1 MRCKLYAMQ
10 SPSRTNIASDIAA
23 FSIISKELSR
33 VKQLIED
40 QFSCFASQPELHRF
54 LESFNSTGGKMLR
67 PGLLL
72 LSGDSV
78 GKLTNRHIQVGAIIE
93 MIHNATLLHDD
104 VIDNGLQR
112 RGGATVNSFY
122 GNESAVLL
130 GDFLL
135 SKVFRMCVD
144 LQPEVIEIIASAAVQ
159 TCEGELR
166 QTIRKREW
174 QLSEA
179 EYIEIIADKSA
190 SLFSGSCE
198 LGGLLSGA
206 NESEI
211 GLLREFGL
219 NFGIGFQITDDL
231 LDIVG
236 DESKTGKSLGSDVD
250 KDKMTLAV
258 IHLLR
263 TVDKNERDVIKDRLN
278 NSGQNK
284 EILLSMLNRLGSLDY
299 ARNQVMEFIDKARRS
314 LSGLK
319 QSEAKTALLGVSEFI
334 ADKAG
339 C

>member
-1 MRCKLYAMQ
+1 
-10 SPSRTNIASDIAA
+10 
-23 FSIISKELSR
+23 
-33 VKQLIED
+33 LIEE
-40 QFSCFASQPELHRF
+40 QLNCFASRQELHRF

-72 LSGDSV
+72 LSGCSV
-78 GKLTNRHIQVGAIIE
+78 GKMADGHIQVAAIVE

-104 VIDNGLQR
+104 VIDNGLRR
-112 RGGATVNSFY
+112 RGGATVNSLY

-135 SKVFRMCVD
+135 SKVFRMCAD
-144 LQPEVIEIIASAAVQ
+144 LQPEIIGIIASAAVK

-166 QTIRKREW
+166 QTIQKRDW
-174 QLSEA
+174 RLSEA
-179 EYIEIIADKSA
+179 EYIDIIADKSA
-190 SLFSGSCE
+190 SLFSSSCE

-206 NESEI
+206 GETEI

-219 NFGIGFQITDDL
+219 NFGIAFQITDDL

-250 KDKMTLAV
+250 KDKLTLAV

-263 TVDKNERDVIKDRLN
+263 TVDENERDIVKDRLSN
-278 NSGQNK
+278 PGRNK
-284 EILLSMLNRLGSLDY
+284 EVLLAMLNRFGSLEY
-299 ARNQVMEFIDKARRS
+299 TRNQAMEFIDKARRS

>member
-1 MRCKLYAMQ
+1 MQ
-10 SPSRTNIASDIAA
+10 SPAHTNIGGGLAA
-23 FSIISKELSR
+23 FSIIRKELSR
-33 VKQLIED
+33 VKEMIEEQLNCCV
-40 QFSCFASQPELHRF
+40 SRPELHRF

-72 LSGDSV
+72 LSGSSV
-78 GKLTNRHIQVGAIIE
+78 GRLTDRHIQVAAIVE

-112 RGGATVNSFY
+112 RGESTVNSLY

-135 SKVFRMCVD
+135 SKVFRMCAD
-144 LQPEVIEIIASAAVQ
+144 LQPEIIGIIASAAAQ

-166 QTIRKREW
+166 QTIQKHDW

-179 EYIEIIADKSA
+179 EYIDIITEKSA
-190 SLFSGSCE
+190 ALLSSSCE

-206 NESEI
+206 DETETGSLK
-211 GLLREFGL
+211 GFGL
-219 NFGIGFQITDDL
+219 NVGIAFQITDDL

-250 KDKMTLAV
+250 KDKLTLAV

-263 TVDKNERDVIKDRLN
+263 AVDENERDVVKNRL
-278 NSGQNK
+278 SSPGRNK
-284 EILLSMLNRLGSLDY
+284 EAFVEMLNQFGSLEY
-299 ARNQVMEFIDKARRS
+299 ARNRAGEFIDKARR
-314 LSGLK
+314 LLANLR
-319 QSEAKTALLGVSEFI
+319 QSEAKIALLGIAEFI
-334 ADKAG
+334 ADRTV

>member
-1 MRCKLYAMQ
+1 MIEEQ
-10 SPSRTNIASDIAA
+10 
-23 FSIISKELSR
+23 LSCCSGR
-33 VKQLIED
+33 
-40 QFSCFASQPELHRF
+40 PELHRF

-72 LSGDSV
+72 LSGGSV
-78 GKLTNRHIQVGAIIE
+78 GKLTDRHIQVAAIVE

-112 RGGATVNSFY
+112 RGESTVNNLY

-135 SKVFRMCVD
+135 SKVFRMCAD
-144 LQPEVIEIIASAAVQ
+144 LQPEIIGIIAYAAAQ

-166 QTIRKREW
+166 QTIQKHDW

-179 EYIEIIADKSA
+179 EYIDIITEKSA
-190 SLFSGSCE
+190 ALFRSSCE

-206 NESEI
+206 DKTETGS
-211 GLLREFGL
+211 LREFGL
-219 NFGIGFQITDDL
+219 NVGIAFQITDDL

-250 KDKMTLAV
+250 KDKLTLAV

-263 TVDKNERDVIKDRLN
+263 TVDENERDVVKDRFSN
-278 NSGQNK
+278 PGRNK
-284 EILLSMLNRLGSLDY
+284 EALVEMLNRSGSLEY
-299 ARNQVMEFIDKARRS
+299 ARNRAGEFIDKAHRS
-314 LSGLK
+314 LADLR
-319 QSEAKTALLGVSEFI
+319 QSEAKIALLGIAEFV
-334 ADKAG
+334 ADRAG